1 MDAAAAA
8 FIGEQPAA
16 APDTHC
22 HALMYKLSVL
32 KDRVQQLHLLV
43 CLAVAHT
50 RDHRGRVLHDV
61 DGTYQFNLE
70 GLVPRLCEL
79 SQEVGEDEKTNA
91 LRAAALQALSAMIW
105 FMGEL
110 SHISSEFDDGRC

>member
-1 MDAAAAA
+1 MDAAASA
-8 FIGEQPAA
+8 FIGEQSQQRH
-16 APDTHC
+16 THC
-22 HALMYKLSVL
+22 HALMYNLSVL

-43 CLAVAHT
+43 CLAVVHAWMVHISST
-50 RDHRGRVLHDV
+50 WK
-61 DGTYQFNLE
+61 

-110 SHISSEFDDGRC
+110 SHISSEFDDSSDIV